1 MRGLAEFDQFL
12 GLIVL
17 VIGVVTAF
25 VGRAVVSRL
34 TNRYSKNAGVLASFI
49 TALRPFVFWSILAFT
64 IALSVW
70 VLEVPQAT
78 ALLDGVLSYLPQL
91 VSAGLVLLIGHFVG
105 VGLRQLLTRHSG
117 SAAFPPRVAYW
128 LVFTPSLI
136 AAVQQLGIDVTF
148 LTDLALVAFGVSLA
162 ALGITFALGARDYVS
177 NLIARRELDS
187 YREGD
192 KLRVEGIEGTVVELR
207 RTGVVLAT
215 SEGLVTIPASRF
227 NSVPVVRLVE
237 TP

>member
-1 MRGLAEFDQFL
+1 MQGLAEIDQFL

-17 VIGVVTAF
+17 VIGVVVAF
-25 VGRAVVSRL
+25 IARAVVSRI
-34 TNRYSKNAGVLASFI
+34 TSKFSTNAGVLASFVI
-49 TALRPFVFWSILAFT
+49 ALRPFVFWSILAFT
-64 IALSVW
+64 IVLSIW

-78 ALLDGVLSYLPQL
+78 ALFDGILGYLPQL

-117 SAAFPPRVAYW
+117 TVAFPPRVAYW
-128 LVFTPSLI
+128 LVFTPSLL
-136 AAVQQLGIDVTF
+136 AAIQQLGIDVTF
-148 LTDLALVAFGVSLA
+148 LADLALIAFGVSLA
-162 ALGITFALGARDYVS
+162 ALGITFALGARDYVA
-177 NLIARRELDS
+177 NLIAHRELDG

-192 KLRVEGIEGTVVELR
+192 KLRVENIEGTVVELR

-227 NSVPVVRLVE
+227 SSVPVVRLVD